1 MSFADNFSENT
12 EDGELVRRLNDLV
25 AQSERT
31 GSPRFTLVLTEH
43 EQAVASSVIRGELY
57 GGYDEAERKM
67 LRIGD
72 FGEFP
77 LCAFTAS
84 FRECDELSHR
94 DFLGSLMGL
103 GIKRELVGDIIVS
116 KGFAVFFT
124 AQNVKELVLS
134 ELSKVGRTGV
144 KLTEGITHPIPER
157 EFEIMSVV
165 VASMRLDAIVA
176 AITNLSREKSLR
188 LIKSGLVVCNG
199 RCLTDGAVQINENAR
214 LSVRG
219 YGKYIVSQNCGQ
231 TRKGKIHLEIKKYI

>member
-1 MSFADNFSENT
+1 MSFADNFSENS
-12 EDGELVRRLNDLV
+12 EDSGFIRRLNDLV
-25 AQSERT
+25 AQNERT
-31 GSPRFTLVLTEH
+31 GAPRFTLFLTEH

-72 FGEFP
+72 YGEFP
-77 LCAFTAS
+77 LCAFTAV
-84 FRECDELSHR
+84 FRDCDELSHR

-116 KGFAVFFT
+116 RGFAVFFT
-124 AQNVKELVLS
+124 SLGVRELVLN

-144 KLTEGITHPIPER
+144 RITEGIACEIPER
-157 EFEIMSVV
+157 EFEIVSVV
-165 VASMRLDAIVA
+165 VASMRLDALIA

-199 RCLTDGAVQINENAR
+199 RCLTEGAVQISEGAR

-219 YGKYIVSQNCGQ
+219 YGKYIVSQISGQ